1 MGDNPTLVDHEATAL
16 GEKLWEGGV
25 GPKQRRQPLP
35 SQNSPCRKQKYTK
48 TISLLKVN
56 VHKDIE
62 TRGCQQEKH
71 PKIVGKKINY
81 TMQILIKKKLA

>member
-1 MGDNPTLVDHEATAL
+1 MGDKPTLVDHEATAL

-35 SQNSPCRKQKYTK
+35 SQNSLTLRRLIVK
-48 TISLLKVN
+48 

-81 TMQILIKKKLA
+81 TMQILIKKMLA